1 MSFFLS
7 TFLQFGK
14 KYLSLQHRG
23 ANLSPRCVYIMAK
36 ARVSTNPMYVGG
48 AGGYSFYVRG
58 GEQIVRQRKNN
69 SNYGESASRTF
80 PQMVRR
86 VRWPNLVNLYKLM
99 KSWQPKAYES
109 KKEGQTDYN
118 IFMSLNIGRAS
129 VALTKDMSLA
139 DNCVIEP
146 LQISRGSL
154 PSVALVAVAGRSVYS
169 TDIVVSS
176 AIDANTTVGQLSADI
191 IANNIAFS
199 NGDNIAM
206 IKFQNW
212 TDPRT
217 EWPIARSVYAELTLD
232 SSSVALVA
240 DVPVIGAALSRSSD
254 GVLAIASNLSSE
266 VAATIIHTRKSA
278 QQLQVSTQEIV
289 MMDSSLIDLFTGDAW
304 VMTCIETYG
313 LDADVLLA
321 PGEGGG
327 AAPYVL
333 PLYLRRA
340 TLDGDQY
347 DLLVTASGSY
357 LQFRAAG
364 SSVDS
369 VPVIAVGAGA
379 VSFMSGEDIADSL
392 SWGAVSVPSVAGA
405 AGVVTLSYGG
415 REYVIDTNA
424 DTITPAVQAVYPS

>member
-1 MSFFLS
+1 
-7 TFLQFGK
+7 
-14 KYLSLQHRG
+14 
-23 ANLSPRCVYIMAK
+23 MAK

-118 IFMSLNIGRAS
+118 IFMSLNISRAS

-146 LQISRGSL
+146 YQISRGSL
-154 PSVALVAVAGRSVYS
+154 PSVALAAVAGSSLYS
-169 TDIVVSS
+169 TDIVLSS
-176 AIDANTTVGQLSADI
+176 AIGASTTVGQLSADI
-191 IANNIAFS
+191 IANNIAFN
-199 NGDNIAM
+199 NGDNLAV

-232 SSSVALVA
+232 TSSVALVA
-240 DVPVIGAALSRSSD
+240 DIPVIGGALSRSSD

-289 MMDSSLIDLFTGDAW
+289 MLDSSLVDLFTGDAW
-304 VMTCIETYG
+304 VMACIETYG

-327 AAPYVL
+327 AAPMVQRL
-333 PLYLRRA
+333 MWRRGSH
-340 TLDGDQY
+340 DGAAFDFLVSERGAM
-347 DLLVTASGSY
+347 LLVAYG
-357 LQFRAAG
+357 G
-364 SSVDS
+364 GD
-369 VPVIAVGAGA
+369 
-379 VSFMSGEDIADSL
+379 
-392 SWGAVSVPSVAGA
+392 VPSALERRVGSESVSPILYNFVSADNPWPTIEIPGE
-405 AGVVTLSYGG
+405 VVGDGTLVFSYGG
-415 REYVIDTNA
+415 VSYSLELGDEIL
-424 DTITPAVQAVYPS
+424 TPPVSAVYPS